1 MKKLIFSVCI
11 LLGQLCFSQTATKK
25 FNSFQNRYEYFD
37 SNGNMTGYEK
47 YNSFSKQWEYY
58 TTNNTSQSRQPT
70 QYREPAKLDI
80 SALGNA
86 MTTKQ
91 NNYNYNVQQ
100 LQNAV
105 NTISDQINNLD
116 LSYEQRKLIYDTFQQ
131 NCVNEINR
139 TRINYSLANETNRV
153 IQWLYDSLNTIIKNT
168 TSTSNYNSKEYPTSD
183 VSKQQLSAQILERY
197 SSQIIDLDLK
207 IMHYGSNNNEYQTYR
222 KQFSLLAQN
231 GELNETNSKELF
243 DKMLNIVVRLSKK

>member
-1 MKKLIFSVCI
+1 MKKLIFSECI
-11 LLGQLCFSQTATKK
+11 LIGGLCFSQTTTKK
-25 FNSFQNRYEYFD
+25 FNSFYNRYEYFD

-70 QYREPAKLDI
+70 QYRAPQQLDI

-86 MTTKQ
+86 MTAKQ

-105 NTISDQINNLD
+105 NTISDQIKNLD
-116 LSYEQRKLIYDTFQQ
+116 LSYEQRKLISDTFQQ

-139 TRINYSLANETNRV
+139 TRINYSSANETNR
-153 IQWLYDSLNTIIKNT
+153 IIKWLYDSLNIIIKNVQ
-168 TSTSNYNSKEYPTSD
+168 SSNTKSINRDQNNYSNTNATKNDSNSLVQKKESSNSYFN
-183 VSKQQLSAQILERY
+183 RY
-197 SSQIIDLDLK
+197 DQNFRELD
-207 IMHYGSNNNEYQTYR
+207 I
-222 KQFSLLAQN
+222 AA
-231 GELNETNSKELF
+231 
-243 DKMLNIVVRLSKK
+243 KKKL

>member
-1 MKKLIFSVCI
+1 MKKLLFSVCI
-11 LLGQLCFSQTATKK
+11 LLGQLCFSQTVTKK
-25 FNSFQNRYEYFD
+25 FNSFQNQYEYFD

-70 QYREPAKLDI
+70 QYRDPQQLDI

-91 NNYNYNVQQ
+91 NNYNHNVQQ

-105 NTISDQINNLD
+105 NTIVEQISNLD
-116 LSYEQRKLIYDTFQQ
+116 VTHEQKQIIYNNFNQQ
-131 NCVNEINR
+131 CVNELNR
-139 TRINYSLANETNRV
+139 TRINYSSANETNRV

-168 TSTSNYNSKEYPTSD
+168 TSTSNYNSKEYPSND

-197 SSQIIDLDLK
+197 SSLIIDLDLK
-207 IMHYGSNNNEYQTYR
+207 IMRLGPNNNEYQTYR
-222 KQFSLLAQN
+222 KQFSSLAQN
-231 GELNETNSKELF
+231 GELNEDNSRELMQ
-243 DKMLNIVVRLSKK
+243 KMLDIVAKLSN

>member
-11 LLGQLCFSQTATKK
+11 LLGHLCFSQIATKK

-37 SNGNMTGYEK
+37 SNGNMIGYEK

-70 QYREPAKLDI
+70 QYRDPQQLDI

-86 MTTKQ
+86 MTAKQ

-105 NTISDQINNLD
+105 NTISDQIKNLD

-139 TRINYSLANETNRV
+139 TRINYSSANETNRV
-153 IQWLYDSLNTIIKNT
+153 IQWLYDSLNTIIKNV
-168 TSTSNYNSKEYPTSD
+168 TSTY
-183 VSKQQLSAQILERY
+183 VSK
-197 SSQIIDLDLK
+197 
-207 IMHYGSNNNEYQTYR
+207 
-222 KQFSLLAQN
+222 
-231 GELNETNSKELF
+231 NETSEPTNPTKQVKTYTGEQEVFTNSPIY
-243 DKMLNIVVRLSKK
+243 DKPENGKQTGYSINNKVIVIEKYNDSTYKVQSGYFEGYMWVGHFKN